1 MAEKKYYWIKL
12 SNKLLTS
19 RTVDFL
25 MSQKD
30 GANYVVLYQMLC
42 LLTINS
48 NGELCDTIGEV
59 IIPFDE
65 NKIQRETKYFTIDTV
80 RVALSLFKKLGL
92 IYLQENGI
100 FKIVDYERLI
110 GSECSSAERVR
121 KHRLL
126 KSESALHCNKNVTQ
140 ENRDKILDN
149 RDNSNN
155 NIKEKNIIKKEK
167 EEKNINEQSLPSS
180 SNSSNVKN
188 NNLSF
193 SEMIDNYTNDN
204 DLKESLNAFIDM
216 RKKIKKPLTNYAFKL
231 ILNKLNKLAIE
242 NKTKILIL
250 NQSIRNSWQDV
261 YEIHD
266 RNDVLKNKNNDE
278 AVDNFENNNDKKDEY
293 DMEELLKIIG
303 D

>member
-140 ENRDKILDN
+140 ENKDKILDNRDN

-155 NIKEKNIIKKEK
+155 NIKEK
-167 EEKNINEQSLPSS
+167 EEKNINEQLLPSS

-278 AVDNFENNNDKKDEY
+278 TVDNFENNNDKKDEY